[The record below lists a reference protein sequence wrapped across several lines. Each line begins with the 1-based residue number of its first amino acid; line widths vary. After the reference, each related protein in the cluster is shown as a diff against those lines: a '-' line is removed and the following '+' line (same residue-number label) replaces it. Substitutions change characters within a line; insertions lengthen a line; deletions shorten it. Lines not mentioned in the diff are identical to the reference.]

1 MAKIERPESLPSRTV
16 KVPTGYGNLYV
27 TVTEYEG
34 KPFEIFCSIGKSGA
48 SIMAK
53 AEVTGR
59 LASLALR
66 NGVPIKEVI
75 EQLLDISGGEARA
88 WKKTVI
94 KSIPDAVG
102 KVLSDL
108 YLNPLATIELE
119 EKDERL

>member
-1 MAKIERPESLPSRTV
+1 MGKIERPQTLDSKTV

-34 KPFEIFCSIGKSGA
+34 KPFEVFCSIGKSGA

-59 LASLALR
+59 LTSLALR
-66 NGVPIKEVI
+66 NGVDVKDVI
-75 EQLLDISGGEARA
+75 EQLLDISGGEIRT
-88 WKKTVI
+88 WKKLPI

-102 KVLSDL
+102 KVLNEL
-108 YLNPLATIELE
+108 YGEPD
-119 EKDERL
+119 KY

>member
-1 MAKIERPESLPSRTV
+1 VKNRPETLPARTV
-16 KVPTGYGNLYV
+16 KVKTGYGNLYV

-34 KPFEIFCSIGKSGA
+34 KPVEIFCTIGKSGA

-66 NGVPIKEVI
+66 HGAPIGEVI
-75 EQLLDISGGEARA
+75 NELRDIAGEKQST
-88 WKKTVI
+88 WKKTLV

-102 KVLSDL
+102 LVLKQL
-108 YLNPLATIELE
+108 YIDG
-119 EKDERL
+119 DENAL